1 MKSKF
6 LLISFLTLALSSIN
20 AINSSLLS
28 PQGDCPESEAL
39 SETPQG
45 EDIFVYW
52 RLGENDAFE
61 TLGNITGI
69 PEAMSNM
76 ELDRYTSPNAAA
88 VWPEHTGWDATRKT
102 QRVRIAG
109 GVWPGEESY
118 VSDRYVQ
125 FGITAQ
131 EGTKILIDSIVLYV
145 CGCGTNGMQCNIL
158 YSDNENFTNPVMIG
172 DFSAKGALPN
182 SNLQEVI
189 GTPNCQLSSGQS
201 LYVRVFPWSRGSM
214 NGKTVCVSDVKISG
228 VLLEGSTS
236 INKINDDT
244 KSSQTYYSV
253 TGTRL
258 PKAHHGINIVKDAK
272 GKAKKVLVR

>member
-6 LLISFLTLALSSIN
+6 LLISFLTLALSSVSAYN
-20 AINSSLLS
+20 GDLLF
-28 PQGDCPESEAL
+28 PQGGCPESDEI

-61 TLGNITGI
+61 TFGNIAAI

-88 VWPEHTGWDATRKT
+88 VWPEHTGWDASRKT

-109 GVWPGEESY
+109 GAWPGEQTY

-131 EGTKILIDSIVLYV
+131 EGTKILIDSIVMYV

-158 YSDNENFTNPVMIG
+158 YSEDEKFTNPVMIG
-172 DFSAKGALPN
+172 DFSEKGAMPN
-182 SNLQEVI
+182 SNLKEVI
-189 GTPNCQLSSGQS
+189 GTPNCELTANKS
-201 LYVRVFPWSRGSM
+201 LYVRVYPWSRGSM
-214 NGKTVCVSDVKISG
+214 NNKTICISDVKISG
-228 VLLEGSTS
+228 ILLEGSTS
-236 INKINDDT
+236 INKINDDNKT
-244 KSSQTYYSV
+244 SQTYYSV

-258 PKAHHGINIVKDAK
+258 LKPRHGITIVKGAK
-272 GKAKKVLVR
+272 GKAKKVIVR